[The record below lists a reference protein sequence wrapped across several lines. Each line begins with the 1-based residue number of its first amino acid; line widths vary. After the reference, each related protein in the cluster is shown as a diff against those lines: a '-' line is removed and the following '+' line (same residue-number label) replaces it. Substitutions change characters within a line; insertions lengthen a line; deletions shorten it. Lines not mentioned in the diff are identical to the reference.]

1 MPELAYTVRRFNNAR
16 ADLRDAFRIHL
27 SSAALQSLQLKPGDL
42 CELGMVDNHYLTAI
56 AWSSSE
62 KPPLGPRIAQVSAT
76 LQDICQLSLGDKV
89 SITRNEAPV
98 PVPNSIVV
106 CEHGS
111 TDVDASD
118 LHPGYWRR
126 SVENLIIEA
135 GCVWVGMTLNI
146 PRHRRAFRI
155 VKIDYAESTNRLYRV
170 GTGTSVTIDN
180 AFVPSRTEIMTPRL
194 EMARDGVGGLGSQ
207 MDEIDARLEN
217 YSEHLDYLRYPTR
230 YRPFTGAVL
239 LHGPSGTGKTLL
251 LEKAAKAAWK
261 QVVSIDLHQVE
272 SGNSAALSQLEKS
285 LSGINLHGPS
295 LLVLDGLELCSLE
308 AGRTR
313 MVTVLARVIR
323 NLNSARVLVMGATN
337 SIKDLDPELRKDCFE
352 HLIEIPPPDAETR
365 TAILKIVCQTLDPGF
380 SSLMTTIGERTHGYT
395 GADLHKLD
403 QLAIFKAKC
412 RMKRRQQP
420 PPSYEESQNASGPSD
435 HAPHAMLIEATGE
448 DYEAAMRE
456 IRPSAMRDVFL
467 ETPKVLWSDIGGQRA
482 TREALEEAIEWPFKY
497 PQLMAAAAAPPA
509 QGLLLY
515 GPPGCSKTLTA
526 AALATASDLNFLAVK
541 GAELLS
547 MYVGESERAVRR
559 IFARARAAA
568 PAILFFDEI
577 DAIGGSRAGLDGGDH
592 GGGGGVGA
600 TVLTTLLNELDGIEA
615 LTGVFVLAAT
625 NRPAALDAALVR
637 PGRLDRCLYV
647 GLPDRAAR
655 TDILRIRLARVAPDR
670 LEAALQ
676 APDAPARARLVDRMA
691 GYSGAEV
698 VRVCE
703 RASLAM
709 VREEIAERAR
719 GLRAPAGGEEQ
730 EEAGVKI
737 GVRHFEKAL
746 QEVPRM
752 VTREMVERYEQW
764 GKNIAPVNAQGEHSD
779 GGKGKAKEDSWE
791 SFANGSHDE
800 DEAEGTTSLALR

>member
-16 ADLRDAFRIHL
+16 PDLRDAFRIHL
-27 SSAALQSLQLKPGDL
+27 SSAALQSLQLKPGDF
-42 CELGMVDNHYLTAI
+42 CELGTAANHYHTAI
-56 AWSSSE
+56 AWASSE

-76 LQDICQLSLGDKV
+76 LQDICQLNLGDRI
-89 SITRNEAPV
+89 SISRNETSV
-98 PVPNSIVV
+98 QVPNSIVV
-106 CEHGS
+106 SEHGS
-111 TDVDASD
+111 SDVDASD

-155 VKIDYAESTNRLYRV
+155 VKIDYSESTDRIYRV
-170 GTGTSVTIDN
+170 GSGTSVSVDN
-180 AFVPSRTEIMTPRL
+180 AFVPSRTEVMTPRL
-194 EMARDGVGGLGSQ
+194 EIARDGVGGLVSQ
-207 MDEIDARLEN
+207 MDEIDARMEN
-217 YSEHLDYLRYPTR
+217 YSEHLDFLRYPTR

-261 QVVSIDLHQVE
+261 QVISIDLYQGENRNASGYSFVE
-272 SGNSAALSQLEKS
+272 RTI
-285 LSGINLHGPS
+285 SGINRDGPS
-295 LLVLDGLELCSLE
+295 LLILDGLELCSKE
-308 AGRTR
+308 AERTR
-313 MVTVLARVIR
+313 LVALLAREIR
-323 NLNSARVLVMGATN
+323 SLNNNRVLVLGATN
-337 SIKDLDPELRKDCFE
+337 SIKDLDPELRRDCFE
-352 HLIEIPPPDAETR
+352 HLIEIPPPDVATR
-365 TAILKIVCQTLDPGF
+365 TQILKIVCQTLDSGS
-380 SSLMTTIGERTHGYT
+380 SSLFTSLGERTHGYT
-395 GADLHKLD
+395 GADLYKLD

-420 PPSYEESQNASGPSD
+420 PPSYEESQNLPGPSD
-435 HAPHAMLIEATGE
+435 SSAHAMLIEATAE

-467 ETPKVLWSDIGGQRA
+467 ETPKVSWDDIGGQGA
-482 TREALEEAIEWPFKY
+482 TRDALEEAIEWPFQY

-509 QGLLLY
+509 KGLLLY

-577 DAIGGSRAGLDGGDH
+577 DAIGGTRSASAGGSDH
-592 GGGGGVGA
+592 GGGVGA

-625 NRPAALDAALVR
+625 NRPAALDPALVR

-655 TDILRIRLARVAPDR
+655 ADILRIRLARVRAGR
-670 LEAALQ
+670 LDPALR
-676 APDAPARARLVDRMA
+676 APDAPARARLADATA

-703 RASLAM
+703 RAAIAM
-709 VREEIAERAR
+709 VREEIAAPAR
-719 GLRAPAGGEEQ
+719 GRRAVDGE
-730 EEAGVKI
+730 GVGVQV
-737 GVRHFEKAL
+737 GVRHFETAL

-752 VTREMVERYEQW
+752 VTREMLQQYEQW
-764 GKNIAPVNAQGEHSD
+764 GMNVAPATVPGEPID
-779 GGKGKAKEDSWE
+779 GGKARAKEESWDSLADG
-791 SFANGSHDE
+791 SSHDG
-800 DEAEGTTSLALR
+800 DAGEGAASLALR